1 MGESQ
6 GEGEPEILN
15 KFKIP
20 NFNDQ
25 IFILPL
31 ILSFPLPLILSFPLP
46 LILSFPLPLILSFPL
61 PLILSL
67 SKNDQNN
74 IYLSF

>member
-1 MGESQ
+1 MPSPSTGEGQ
-6 GEGEPEILN
+6 GEGEPEILNPKLQILN

-31 ILSFPLPLILSFPLP
+31 ILS
-46 LILSFPLPLILSFPL
+46 
-61 PLILSL
+61 L